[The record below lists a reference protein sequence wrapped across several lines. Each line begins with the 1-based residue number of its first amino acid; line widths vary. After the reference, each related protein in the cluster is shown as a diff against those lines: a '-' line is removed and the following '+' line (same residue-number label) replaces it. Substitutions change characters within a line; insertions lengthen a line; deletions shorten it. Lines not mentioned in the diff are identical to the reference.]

1 MLTRQ
6 RLGSERHR
14 HEERRDF
21 KRGFTLLEISL
32 YATLALLLGMP
43 LVSMVL
49 VSSRSTADNDTI
61 NRVTERNRTALFRI
75 EKELR
80 RAIQGTVQVADYGRG
95 LVFSTPVGFD
105 GTALV
110 PGPTLSFSLQPSG
123 EGSSYYKDPYYQDPY
138 YRDPYTQDPYY
149 TQPYYPDGGYD
160 YAGGGYVAEAD
171 LVLYNSNTGEST
183 TIASSIDM
191 NSSGFM
197 LNGEGVTITLT
208 HVGTL
213 GTRGHFQVSRSMTVY
228 PRN

>member
-1 MLTRQ
+1 
-6 RLGSERHR
+6 
-14 HEERRDF
+14 
-21 KRGFTLLEISL
+21 
-32 YATLALLLGMP
+32 MP

-49 VSSRSTADNDTI
+49 VSSRSTTENDTI

-110 PGPTLSFSLQPSG
+110 PGPTMTFSLQPSG
-123 EGSSYYKDPYYQDPY
+123 EGGSYYKDPYYTDPY
-138 YRDPYTQDPYY
+138 YSDPYYQDPNNQDPYTQGPYY
-149 TQPYYPDGGYD
+149 DPYYPDGGYD
-160 YAGGGYVAEAD
+160 YAGGGYVSEAD
-171 LVLYNSNTGEST
+171 LVLYNSNTREST

-213 GTRGHFQVSRSMTVY
+213 GTRGNFQVSRSMTVY